1 MCNYSRSNAFFLTL
15 SFGCLAIV
23 ASLVPLCAVAQQVNL
38 NDILRGAAPAS
49 NIPQARAPN
58 PAAAA
63 QPAANASGAAS
74 PRGLGGLPARQS
86 VCRFAPVDEKGESMR
101 PPYLYDTPTLRVP
114 SANQEANSEINQEI
128 GRQKDSSSRLVE
140 FTDNTFYYPNA
151 FERYVKGVT
160 GQELCRFGHQ
170 LGADLSSFFE
180 PPPLSMV
187 PDDYVLGPGDEVYVR
202 LWGSIEQD
210 IALVIDRSGQVVIP
224 RVGPVKLAG
233 VRYSEAANLVRSHVR
248 KLFTDF
254 NASVSLGELRG
265 IRVFV
270 TGYAERP
277 GSYTVS
283 NLSSLASVVMSA
295 GGPSQAGSYRMI
307 ELRRGGKVVS
317 EFDLYD
323 LLLKGDKTKDRLLLN
338 EDVIHIAP
346 IGHQVAVTGGVN
358 KPSVF
363 EMKQGESV
371 YDLVQMAGGLVPG
384 ARAGEIYA
392 LAIRARHAG
401 FQLLE
406 ASGVRGRLLANGDIF
421 LVPDDARLKAPSD
434 RQARRVTVEGQVR
447 NPGHYF
453 LAPSA
458 TLEDAVAA
466 AGGFVPQAYPY
477 GTKLLR
483 ESILAQQEAN
493 LKRVLRELDRDI
505 VAASTMSP
513 NNADEAKLLQVRTET
528 SRTLVQR
535 LQSFRP
541 DGRLTL
547 PIAVDS
553 GRLPM
558 VELQDGDK
566 IEIPAIPNEVN
577 VFGSVVNP
585 GSFLFRPGG
594 LAKDYLSMAGGPTK
608 GADSSEMFLIRAN
621 GEARRVEIN
630 GGFLGVR
637 LANASALR
645 IFPGDTVVVPEN
657 MNKTTVYRELA
668 SYATLLYQLGLGAA
682 AIKVLRD

>member
-1 MCNYSRSNAFFLTL
+1 MNARILFAALFLP
-15 SFGCLAIV
+15 FIV
-23 ASLVPLCAVAQQVNL
+23 SLVTVSPQAQAQQINL
-38 NDILRGAAPAS
+38 TDVLRGASPS
-49 NIPQARAPN
+49 GVGVQGRAPN
-58 PAAAA
+58 PGAVAERSSG
-63 QPAANASGAAS
+63 NTGAA
-74 PRGLGGLPARQS
+74 RGLGGMPPRQS
-86 VCRFAPVDEKGESMR
+86 VCRFAPLDEKGQFIR
-101 PPYLYDTPTLRVP
+101 PPYVFETPTLRAP
-114 SANQEANSEINQEI
+114 SADQGGSEGASNQGGQQRDAAA
-128 GRQKDSSSRLVE
+128 RVVDVH
-140 FTDNTFYYPNA
+140 DNTFYYPNA
-151 FERYVKGVT
+151 FERYVKDVT

-170 LGADLSSFFE
+170 LGSDLSSFFE

-210 IALVIDRSGQVVIP
+210 IALVIDRSGQIVIP

-233 VRYSEAANLVRSHVR
+233 VRYSEASNVIRAQVRR
-248 KLFTDF
+248 LFTDF
-254 NASVSLGELRG
+254 NASVSLGQLRG
-265 IRVFV
+265 IRVFI

-295 GGPSQAGSYRMI
+295 GGPSQAGSYRQI

-346 IGHQVAVTGGVN
+346 IGHQVAVAGGVN

-371 YDLVQMAGGLVPG
+371 YDLVQMAGGMVPG
-384 ARAGEIYA
+384 ARDDEIYA
-392 LAIRARHAG
+392 LPIRARHAG
-401 FQLLE
+401 FQALE
-406 ASGVRGRLLANGDIF
+406 PGGMRGRLLANGDIF
-421 LVPDDARLKAPSD
+421 MVRDEARLKTPTD

-447 NPGHYF
+447 RPGQYF
-453 LAPSA
+453 LAPNA

-466 AGGFVPQAYPY
+466 AGGLVPGAYPY
-477 GTKLLR
+477 GTRLLR
-483 ESILAQQEAN
+483 ESILLQQEAN

-505 VAASTMSP
+505 VASSTMSP
-513 NNADEAKLLQVRTET
+513 NNADEARLLQVRVET
-528 SRTLVQR
+528 SRTLVAR
-535 LQSFRP
+535 LQSFQP

-547 PIAVDS
+547 PISADS
-553 GRLPM
+553 GRMPL

-566 IEIPAIPNEVN
+566 IEIPAVPNEVN

-585 GSFLFRPGG
+585 GSFLFRSGG
-594 LAKDYLSMAGGPTK
+594 QAKDYLGMAGGPTK

-621 GEARRVEIN
+621 GEAQRVASN
-630 GGFLGVR
+630 GGLFGV
-637 LANASALR
+637 NWSGASAAP
-645 IFPGDTVVVPEN
+645 IYPGDTVVVPEN

-682 AIKVLRD
+682 AIKVLQD

>member
-1 MCNYSRSNAFFLTL
+1 MRVKLWRVPTL
-15 SFGCLAIV
+15 IFAGGLV
-23 ASLVPLCAVAQQVNL
+23 ALSHGVHAQQVNL
-38 NDILRGAAPAS
+38 TDLLRGSNVAAPTG
-49 NIPQARAPN
+49 QGKAPN
-58 PAAAA
+58 PAVAGQAA
-63 QPAANASGAAS
+63 QASQSA
-74 PRGLGGLPARQS
+74 RGLGNLPPRQS
-86 VCRFAPVDEKGESMR
+86 VCRFAPLDESGQAIR
-101 PPYLYDTPTLRVP
+101 PPYLYETPTLRAPSGDP
-114 SANQEANSEINQEI
+114 SAEDRNATGN
-128 GRQKDSSSRLVE
+128 SSSRLVE
-140 FTDNTFYYPNA
+140 VADNTFYYPNA
-151 FERYVKGVT
+151 FERYVKDVT

-210 IALVIDRSGQVVIP
+210 IALVIDRSGQIVIP
-224 RVGPVKLAG
+224 RVGPLKLAG
-233 VRYSEAANLVRSHVR
+233 VRYSEAANLLRSHVR

-254 NASVSLGELRG
+254 NASVSLGQLRG
-265 IRVFV
+265 IRVFI

-295 GGPSQAGSYRMI
+295 GGPSQAGSYRQI

-346 IGHQVAVTGGVN
+346 IGQQVAVTGGVN

-371 YDLVQMAGGLVPG
+371 YDLVEMAGGLVPG
-384 ARAGEIYA
+384 ARADEIYA
-392 LAIRARHAG
+392 LPIRARHAG
-401 FQLLE
+401 FQMLE
-406 ASGVRGRLLANGDIF
+406 AGGMRGRLLTNGDIF
-421 LVPDDARLKAPSD
+421 LVRDDARLKAPSD

-447 NPGHYF
+447 RPGQYF

-466 AGGFVPQAYPY
+466 AGGLVPGAYPF

-528 SRTLVQR
+528 SRTLVAR

-547 PIAVDS
+547 PIAADS

-566 IEIPAIPNEVN
+566 IDIPAIPNEVN

-594 LAKDYLSMAGGPTK
+594 QAKDYLGMAGGPTK

-621 GEARRVEIN
+621 GEAQRVGVN
-630 GGFLGVR
+630 GGLFSISFS
-637 LANASALR
+637 NASAAP

-682 AIKVLRD
+682 AIKVLQD